1 FRYYHY
7 DPSLAANAVFV
18 GLFGVVAVAHAY
30 LLIRRRAW
38 FFIPFLI
45 GCIFEVGG
53 YIGRIVAANE
63 NPNFTLGVYIWQ
75 TLLILLGPALMA
87 ASIYMVLGRLIRL
100 LDGHKYALIRSTWM
114 TKLFVSGDVLS
125 FLAQGAGGGI
135 LSGDDTSQATQDLG
149 QGIILG
155 GLGIQ
160 LFFFGLFIFTTILF
174 HFRIAKNP
182 TTRSFS
188 VTTPWRQQLVAL
200 YVTSVLVMVRSIFR
214 MAEFALGANSIL
226 MQHEAYLLGLDGAL
240 MFLVAGIFV
249 WWHPYKALEGYKE
262 MPKR

>member
-1 FRYYHY
+1 MQR
-7 DPSLAANAVFV
+7 
-18 GLFGVVAVAHAY
+18 
-30 LLIRRRAW
+30 
-38 FFIPFLI
+38 
-45 GCIFEVGG
+45 
-53 YIGRIVAANE
+53 
-63 NPNFTLGVYIWQ
+63 TLPPHFWRHL
-75 TLLILLGPALMA
+75 TTPL
-87 ASIYMVLGRLIRL
+87 
-100 LDGHKYALIRSTWM
+100 HCT
-114 TKLFVSGDVLS
+114 
-125 FLAQGAGGGI
+125 GGGI

-262 MPKR
+262 MPKRPPGKGKRKDSEAGMSQSQSGDIEMLATDSESTRTTIPKPGGASVYDSDGNHGIGIAMPLMSNPGPGYHQIPDEHYGRQSPFGR